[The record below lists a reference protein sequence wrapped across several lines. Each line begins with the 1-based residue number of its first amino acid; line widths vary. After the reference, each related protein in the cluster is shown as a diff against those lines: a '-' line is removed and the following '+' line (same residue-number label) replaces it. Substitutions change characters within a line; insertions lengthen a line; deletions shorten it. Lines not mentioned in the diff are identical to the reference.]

1 MINLN
6 ENENYLKSYDKVSEE
21 IKYVANSIIRLKI
34 LASLFEKPSNMKDL
48 AKNTKLNY
56 SSISTTL
63 QGLELKNFVYRESNK
78 YYLSNSLIILMK
90 NVLEVKEVVNLLN
103 RIFNIVQ
110 GHVVDVLPITSIV
123 ELYLLGNASLME
135 SDAVDAYKINN
146 FIEDALSDAKRV
158 HCILPFYHLGFK
170 ERIDDLVKSN
180 NHVEVFVSDEVFEI
194 FEENSEIKYL
204 YSFNQKNNFL
214 LIVTDKMMIL
224 GLFRDDGYFDQN
236 RLLTSKNKDA
246 VKWANNL
253 YKTFKKKNK

>member
-63 QGLELKNFVYRESNK
+63 QGLELKDFVYRESNK

-123 ELYLLGNASLME
+123 ELYLLGNACLME
-135 SDAVDAYKINN
+135 SDAVDAYKITN
-146 FIEDALSDAKRV
+146 FIEEALSDASRV
-158 HCILPFYHLGFK
+158 RCILPFYHLGFK
-170 ERIDDLVKSN
+170 DKLDDLVKMN
-180 NHVEVFVSDEVFEI
+180 THVEVFVSNEVLET

-204 YSFNQKNNFL
+204 YSFKQKNNFL
-214 LIVTDKMMIL
+214 LIVTDNMMIL

-246 VKWANNL
+246 LKWANNL
-253 YKTFKKKNK
+253 YKTFKNKNK